1 MEVPDRNSPWVPV
14 PTAVENTLT
23 PGALMSGLSWP
34 SPMRGPP
41 ELNDANRRNDGLAM
55 VVLASVAVAAAFK
68 VAPSPVDGDGPW
80 APRKGMVTVNFCP
93 VSGFEVMG
101 PSNGG

>member
-1 MEVPDRNSPWVPV
+1 MSSPWLPV

-55 VVLASVAVAAAFK
+55 VVLASVAVAGLGVPYGDAVKAEQIMIGRPRQPGQI
-68 VAPSPVDGDGPW
+68 VA
-80 APRKGMVTVNFCP
+80 R
-93 VSGFEVMG
+93 E
-101 PSNGG
+101 